1 MTDKS
6 GHSACFGDDAL
17 RGGRSQCREG
27 EEKMKD
33 ATICKLLRSQR
44 QILVKGDTIR
54 PFPLEGA
61 TMARL
66 IRFGVFELDAS
77 AYELRRGSRVVKMER
92 LAMELLLLLIARRG
106 ELVSRDEIV
115 EKLWGKDVFLDAEHG
130 VNTAVRKV
138 RRALGDR
145 PQRPRFVQT
154 TPGKGYRFIAA
165 VRHGTAQVSERMM
178 LAVLPFLNLSGDP
191 ADEYLSDGL
200 TEETIA
206 RLGSMHP
213 GRLGVI
219 ARTSSMAY
227 KGTNKSARQIGQE
240 LHVDYLLESSIRR
253 QDQLVRI
260 TAQLI
265 LAKDETHLWARTYD
279 RSGGSFLGL
288 QGELARAIAEQ
299 IRIKLTREQKASLVR
314 TPTSSPEA
322 FDTYLRGRFC
332 WNHRRREMILRAIQ
346 QFEEALA
353 MDPHYSLAWA
363 GVADA
368 YAILPITSDAPSE
381 ECFPKAMTAARRAI
395 LADDLSVEAHT
406 ALGSC
411 KFWMEWDWKGAQVE
425 LRRAIELN
433 PSYALA
439 HLYYAHVLSNSGDHA
454 AADKEISNARELD
467 PLSPHVYSI
476 SGQLL
481 FQAGRYGDATV
492 HLERALALN
501 PQAWIANIVLAR
513 IDIEAG
519 RFNDAISRLQLAY
532 ETSGGTTEALSL
544 KGYAYAKSGHPEQ
557 AQQVIATLLEI
568 AKHRYVPPYNIGLV
582 FQGLG
587 ETARA
592 IEWLGKAYQQR
603 DVRMV
608 FLGVDPKW
616 KELNRDA
623 RVRNLW
629 PHPAPLD

>member
-1 MTDKS
+1 MVKTTAAPKPLKIKDKPS
-6 GHSACFGDDAL
+6 
-17 RGGRSQCREG
+17 R
-27 EEKMKD
+27 K
-33 ATICKLLRSQR
+33 TIQS
-44 QILVKGDTIR
+44 R

-61 TMARL
+61 SMARL
-66 IRFGVFELDAS
+66 IRFGVFELDPS

-92 LAMELLLLLIARRG
+92 LAMELLLLLIAREG

-115 EKLWGKDVFLDAEHG
+115 EKLWGKHVFLDAEHG
-130 VNTAVRKV
+130 VNTAIRKV
-138 RRALGDR
+138 RRALGDH

-165 VRHGTAQVSERMM
+165 VRHGEEAAQVSERIM
-178 LAVLPFLNLSGDP
+178 LVVLPFLNLSGDP

-213 GRLGVI
+213 ERLGII

-240 LHVDYLLESSIRR
+240 LHVHYLLESSIRR
-253 QDQLVRI
+253 QNQFLRI

-265 LAKDETHLWARTYD
+265 RVEDETHLWARSYD
-279 RSGGSFLGL
+279 RNTESLLGL
-288 QGELARAIAEQ
+288 QDELGRAIAEQ
-299 IRIKLTREQKASLVR
+299 VRIKLTRAQKTLLAHAS
-314 TPTSSPEA
+314 TTSA
-322 FDTYLRGRFC
+322 DAYDAYLRGRFF
-332 WNHRRREMILRAIQ
+332 WNHRTREMILRAIPH
-346 QFEEALA
+346 FEHALTI
-353 MDPHYSLAWA
+353 DPHYSLAWA

-368 YAILPITSDAPSE
+368 YAILPITSDASSE
-381 ECFPKAMTAARRAI
+381 ECLPKAMTAARTAI
-395 LADDLSVEAHT
+395 LADDLSAEAHT

-411 KFWMEWDWKGAQVE
+411 KFWMEWDWEGAQAE

-439 HLYYAHVLSNSGDHA
+439 HLCYAHVLSNSGDHA
-454 AADKEISNARELD
+454 AADREISSARELD

-481 FQAGRYGDATV
+481 FQAGRYSDAAV

-501 PQAWIANIVLAR
+501 PKAWIANIVLAR

-519 RFNDAISRLQLAY
+519 RFEDAISRLQMAF
-532 ETSGGTTEALSL
+532 ENSGGTTEPLSL
-544 KGYAYAKSGHPEQ
+544 KGYAYAQSGHPEQ
-557 AQQVIATLLEI
+557 ARQVIGTLLEI
-568 AKHRYVPPYNIGLV
+568 AKHRYVPPYNIGMV

-592 IEWLGKAYQQR
+592 VEWLGKAYQQR

-608 FLGVDPKW
+608 FLSVDPKW
-616 KELNRDA
+616 RELNRDF
-623 RVRNLW
+623 RVRSLW
-629 PHPAPLD
+629 PCSPPSA